1 MESSGWVAVRCIFR
15 SQAEGHDGEAVFEE
29 RVTLW
34 RDADVD
40 RAIEKAEAEAQA
52 YASETTCS
60 PERVT
65 EYLGL
70 AQAYSLFDEPS
81 DGAEVFSVMRTSGL
95 PPTAYL
101 DRFFD
106 TGQERQRHAGESDGS
121 D

>member
-15 SQAEGHDGEAVFEE
+15 SQAEHHGAEVVDEE

-34 RDADVD
+34 READMD
-40 RAIEKAEAEAQA
+40 RAIERAEAEAQT
-52 YASETTCS
+52 YASETTW
-60 PERVT
+60 PPDRVT

-70 AQAYSLFDEPS
+70 VQAYALFDEPV
-81 DGAEVFSVMRTSGL
+81 DGAEVFSLMRTSDL

-106 TGQERQRHAGESDGS
+106 TGQERQRDVDEPAEPD
-121 D
+121 